1 MDCKLIE
8 IEDFFINV
16 KSEECRIINMR
27 KVNLSLEVDDGL
39 YMTLQEIARSLDIQ
53 SVEALLEQ
61 EFDRILCDIV
71 AWLERVNRVLNVKST
86 SSKG

>member
-1 MDCKLIE
+1 
-8 IEDFFINV
+8 
-16 KSEECRIINMR
+16 MR

-39 YMTLQEIARSLDIQ
+39 YRALQEIARSLDIQ

>member
-1 MDCKLIE
+1 M
-8 IEDFFINV
+8 

-27 KVNLSLEVDDGL
+27 KVNLSLQIDDGL

>member
-1 MDCKLIE
+1 
-8 IEDFFINV
+8 V